1 MLKRFR
7 KAQEKL
13 EKKVSK
19 NTSAPA
25 QQPIPCQLIARAQW
39 DQQSLDSN
47 EKRLGTYHGSFFPG
61 VPQLWI
67 KNWMVV
73 TDIKVDFEAY
83 ESQGY
88 TREQILQ
95 GCINYL
101 NLAPPRKKYAKKQT
115 KPLYGKLK
123 LHKICKI
130 RDGSRTGFIDYG
142 QTKKQVFLGRGCKTL
157 SDKPKKPQMFLFGEK
172 KAENLIYEALINE
185 KLSSF
190 LMKNYETGDET
201 TDAVLFAKLCEFFM
215 CNRALYEAITGIEL
229 EKEKKYNE
237 ADGSFGYV
245 IDQIEAKLCKWSC
258 PPRML

>member
-13 EKKVSK
+13 ERKITKSK
-19 NTSAPA
+19 NSLI
-25 QQPIPCQLIARAQW
+25 QQSIPCQLIARSQW
-39 DQQSLDSN
+39 NQQSLDSD

-67 KNWMVV
+67 KNWIVV
-73 TDIKVDFEAY
+73 TDIKVDFETY
-83 ESQGY
+83 ENQGY

-130 RDGSRTGFIDYG
+130 RENTAQVLLVTD
-142 QTKKQVFLGRGCKTL
+142 KQKSKF
-157 SDKPKKPQMFLFGEK
+157 FWGEG
-172 KAENLIYEALINE
+172 A
-185 KLSSF
+185 
-190 LMKNYETGDET
+190 
-201 TDAVLFAKLCEFFM
+201 
-215 CNRALYEAITGIEL
+215 R
-229 EKEKKYNE
+229 
-237 ADGSFGYV
+237 
-245 IDQIEAKLCKWSC
+245 
-258 PPRML
+258 R

>member
-19 NTSAPA
+19 STSTPT

-39 DQQSLDSN
+39 NQQSLDSS

-67 KNWMVV
+67 KNWVIV
-73 TDIKVDFEAY
+73 TDIKVDFETY
-83 ESQGY
+83 EAQGY

-95 GCINYL
+95 GCVSYL

-123 LHKICKI
+123 LHKVCKMRENTAQVLLI
-130 RDGSRTGFIDYG
+130 TD
-142 QTKKQVFLGRGCKTL
+142 KQKSKYFW
-157 SDKPKKPQMFLFGEK
+157 GEG
-172 KAENLIYEALINE
+172 A
-185 KLSSF
+185 
-190 LMKNYETGDET
+190 
-201 TDAVLFAKLCEFFM
+201 
-215 CNRALYEAITGIEL
+215 R
-229 EKEKKYNE
+229 
-237 ADGSFGYV
+237 
-245 IDQIEAKLCKWSC
+245 
-258 PPRML
+258 R